1 VTEFSS
7 ALVEIRKLAPEPAPE
22 IAPGRS
28 PPVSLHVAIIMDGNG
43 RWAGAR
49 GLPRTMGHYH
59 GAEAAR
65 KVIKAA
71 AEAGVTH
78 LTLFGFS
85 SENWKRPKAE
95 VSYLMGLLRGYLR
108 RDVDELHDAN
118 IRLSVI
124 GERAALPADI
134 GALIADAEALT
145 RGNSRLHLTI
155 ALNYG
160 GRGDILAAARRLA
173 AQARAGLLDP
183 ETIDEAS
190 LSGHLSTA
198 GLPDPDLMIRT
209 SGEQRVSNFLLW
221 QMAYAE
227 MAFVEKYWPD
237 FTGEDLSAA
246 LAEFRRRDRRFGA
259 IMPDALPG
267 AAIQI

>member
-1 VTEFSS
+1 MTQFSS
-7 ALVEIRKLAPEPAPE
+7 ALSEIRKLAPGQAAPT
-22 IAPGRS
+22 
-28 PPVSLHVAIIMDGNG
+28 LHVAIVMDGNG
-43 RWAGAR
+43 RWAAAR
-49 GLPRTMGHYH
+49 GLPRTMGHRE

-71 AEAGVTH
+71 AEANVTH

-85 SENWKRPKAE
+85 SENWKRPRVE
-95 VSYLMGLLRGYLR
+95 VQYLMGLLRSYLR
-108 RDVDELHDAN
+108 RSVDELHQAGV
-118 IRLSVI
+118 RLAVI
-124 GERAALPADI
+124 GERDGLPADI
-134 GALIADAEALT
+134 VELIGDAERLT
-145 RGNSRLHLTI
+145 RDNGGLHLTI

-160 GRGDILAAARRLA
+160 GRADILVAARRLA
-173 AQARAGLLDP
+173 ARVEAGMLAAGD
-183 ETIDEAS
+183 IDEDAF
-190 LSGHLSTA
+190 GTHLSTA

-227 MAFVEKYWPD
+227 LMFVNKYWPD
-237 FTGEDLSAA
+237 FTGEDLVAA

-267 AAIQI
+267 AVHHR

>member
-1 VTEFSS
+1 MTEFSS
-7 ALVEIRKLAPEPAPE
+7 ALVEIRKLVPEPA
-22 IAPGRS
+22 
-28 PPVSLHVAIIMDGNG
+28 PVSLHVAIIMDGNG
-43 RWAGAR
+43 RWARAR
-49 GLPRTMGHYH
+49 GLPRTMGHRQ

-71 AEAGVTH
+71 SEAGVTH

-95 VSYLMGLLRGYLR
+95 VSYLMGLLRGYLQR
-108 RDVDELHDAN
+108 NVDELHDAN
-118 IRLSVI
+118 VRLSVI

-134 GALIADAEALT
+134 VALIADAEALT
-145 RGNSRLHLTI
+145 RGNAGLHLTI

-160 GRGDILAAARRLA
+160 GRTDIVAAARRLA
-173 AQARAGLLDP
+173 EQARAGLLDP
-183 ETIDEAS
+183 DAINEES
-190 LSGHLSTA
+190 LSAHLSTA
-198 GLPDPDLMIRT
+198 ALPDPDLMIRT

-227 MAFVEKYWPD
+227 MSFVEKFWPD
-237 FTGEDLSAA
+237 FTGEDLIAA

-259 IMPDALPG
+259 IISDALPG